1 MGTRET
7 HSPAF
12 KRFRLSFF
20 EDKDW
25 WRNGLDTVALSLLE
39 DEERMRAEEMLVGQ
53 LPDERGIIGLGELR
67 SRRAEPELMRL
78 FEAEREARRHARHRP
93 DGSWSPFRLVRLAK
107 ALWQIRPEPAWLAAV
122 TEILADQ
129 DINDMRRLDAAMAL
143 AVFRDPL
150 AVSALVRA
158 LDDRHS
164 LVRHHAVRA
173 LLIIHGLL
181 DEAGPIQHG
190 PEHMMYRVMS
200 DDLARRE
207 GAKRELLAAI
217 AERPITPR

>member
-25 WRNGLDTVALSLLE
+25 WRNGLDTVALSRLE
-39 DEERMRAEEMLVGQ
+39 GEERMRAEEMLVGQ

-78 FEAEREARRHARHRP
+78 FEAEREARRHAGHRP

-122 TEILADQ
+122 AEILADQ
-129 DINDMRRLDAAMAL
+129 DINDMRR
-143 AVFRDPL
+143 P
-150 AVSALVRA
+150 
-158 LDDRHS
+158 
-164 LVRHHAVRA
+164 
-173 LLIIHGLL
+173 
-181 DEAGPIQHG
+181 
-190 PEHMMYRVMS
+190 
-200 DDLARRE
+200 
-207 GAKRELLAAI
+207 
-217 AERPITPR
+217 TPRWRLQCSVIPSR

>member
-1 MGTRET
+1 
-7 HSPAF
+7 
-12 KRFRLSFF
+12 
-20 EDKDW
+20 
-25 WRNGLDTVALSLLE
+25 
-39 DEERMRAEEMLVGQ
+39 MRAEEMLVGQ

-78 FEAEREARRHARHRP
+78 FEAEREARRHAGHRP

-107 ALWQIRPEPAWLAAV
+107 ALWQIRAEPAWLAAM

-129 DINDMRRLDAAMAL
+129 DINDMRRLDAPLAL

-181 DEAGPIQHG
+181 DKAIQHG